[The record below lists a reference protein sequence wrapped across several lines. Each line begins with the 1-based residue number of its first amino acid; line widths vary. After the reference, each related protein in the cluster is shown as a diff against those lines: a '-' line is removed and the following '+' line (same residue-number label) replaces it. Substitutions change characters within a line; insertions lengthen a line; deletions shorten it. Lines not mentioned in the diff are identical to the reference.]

1 MSNQMQQNTHQ
12 IHSGTDAYLAK
23 TGSYFQGVRA
33 DYIAAL
39 PSNPEAAILEL
50 GCSEGST
57 GALALAQGKCRH
69 YMGIELHEPSAAIAR
84 TRLTEVHVGNI
95 ETMPLPFAPAS
106 FDALIISEVLEHLVD
121 PWAVLARLA
130 PLVRP
135 GGLVFASSPNISHH
149 KVIRSLL
156 RGRWDLADQGVMD
169 RTHLRWFTPATYAG
183 MFEGAGFQIE
193 EIRPVRSFGWKPR
206 LFNRLTGSRWQHLF
220 MPQTSIRG
228 RKSSARAGL

>member
-1 MSNQMQQNTHQ
+1 MPKNTQQ
-12 IHSGTDAYLAK
+12 IHSGTGAYLAK
-23 TGSYFQGVRA
+23 TNSYFQGVRA
-33 DYIAAL
+33 DYIAVL
-39 PSNPEAAILEL
+39 PPNPGATILEL
-50 GCSEGST
+50 GCAEGST
-57 GALALAQGKCRH
+57 GARALAQGKCGH
-69 YMGIELHEPSAAIAR
+69 YVGIELHEPSAAIAR
-84 TRLTEVHVGNI
+84 IRLSEVHVGNI

-169 RTHLRWFTPATYAG
+169 RTHLRWFTPASYAA
-183 MFEGAGFQIE
+183 MFEGAGFVVE
-193 EIRPVRSFGWKPR
+193 ETRPVRPFGWKPR
-206 LFNRLTGSRWQHLF
+206 LFNTLTKGRWQHLF
-220 MPQTSIRG
+220 MVQTSIKG
-228 RKSSARAGL
+228 RKRS

>member
-1 MSNQMQQNTHQ
+1 MPQNAHQ

-23 TGSYFQGVRA
+23 TDSYFQGMRA

-39 PSNPEAAILEL
+39 PANPEATILEI

-57 GALALAQGKCRH
+57 GDLALQQGKCRR
-69 YMGIELHEPSAAIAR
+69 YVGIELHEPSAVIAR
-84 TRLTEVHVGNI
+84 TRLSEVLVGDI
-95 ETMPLPFAPAS
+95 EKMPLPFAPGS
-106 FDALIISEVLEHLVD
+106 FDALIISEVLEHLID

-149 KVIRSLL
+149 HVIRSLL

-169 RTHLRWFTPATYAG
+169 RTHLRWFTPSSYAA
-183 MFEGAGFQIE
+183 MFDGAGFAIE
-193 EIRPVRSFGWKPR
+193 EVRPVRPFGWKPR
-206 LFNRLTGSRWQHLF
+206 LFNRITGATR
-220 MPQTSIRG
+220 TN
-228 RKSSARAGL
+228 